1 MAIAQLSNDS
11 ITKSAMG
18 PSPVIPRSKGLTRTI
33 PIDAVVFLSWLSANC
48 HLLPYPRS
56 SAQIRGKGFSLSRS
70 VSSVQISGEHCFS
83 LSRRCRAISRSR
95 RWAPPPSSQD
105 LKDLHEPSQS
115 TRLCSC
121 LGYLL
126 IAICSRIR
134 VHPRKSAVKGFL
146 SSDQCHQCKSVVRVA
161 FPAMLCDH
169 PMTAMGPSPVI
180 PRSKG
185 LTRTIPIDAVVF
197 LSWLSANCHLQP
209 YPRSSAQIRGKGF
222 SFFRSVSS
230 VQISG
235 ARCLSDPGTIATL
248 PYSVSRS
255 K

>member
-1 MAIAQLSNDS
+1 MTQLRNPRWAPPPSSQDLKDLHEPSQSTRLCSCLGYSPIAICCRIRVHPRKSAVKGFLSSDQCHQC
-11 ITKSAMG
+11 KSVVSFAFPAMLCDHPMTAMG

-83 LSRRCRAISRSR
+83 LSRRCRAITRSR

-161 FPAMLCDH
+161 FPIPA
-169 PMTAMGPSPVI
+169 PSPRYRI
-180 PRSKG
+180 PYRE
-185 LTRTIPIDAVVF
+185 
-197 LSWLSANCHLQP
+197 ANNL
-209 YPRSSAQIRGKGF
+209 
-222 SFFRSVSS
+222 
-230 VQISG
+230 
-235 ARCLSDPGTIATL
+235 
-248 PYSVSRS
+248 
-255 K
+255 

>member
-1 MAIAQLSNDS
+1 MTQLRN
-11 ITKSAMG
+11 
-18 PSPVIPRSKGLTRTI
+18 P
-33 PIDAVVFLSWLSANC
+33 
-48 HLLPYPRS
+48 
-56 SAQIRGKGFSLSRS
+56 
-70 VSSVQISGEHCFS
+70 
-83 LSRRCRAISRSR
+83 

-121 LGYLL
+121 LGYSP
-126 IAICSRIR
+126 IAICCRIR

-146 SSDQCHQCKSVVRVA
+146 SSDQCHQCKSVVSFA

-197 LSWLSANCHLQP
+197 LSWLSANCHCCRIRV
-209 YPRSSAQIRGKGF
+209 YPRKSAVKGF
-222 SFFRSVSS
+222 LCLDQCHQCRSVVS
-230 VQISG
+230 
-235 ARCLSDPGTIATL
+235 IAFPYLGDVVRLLDHGDGPL
-248 PYSVSRS
+248 PRHP
-255 K
+255 KI